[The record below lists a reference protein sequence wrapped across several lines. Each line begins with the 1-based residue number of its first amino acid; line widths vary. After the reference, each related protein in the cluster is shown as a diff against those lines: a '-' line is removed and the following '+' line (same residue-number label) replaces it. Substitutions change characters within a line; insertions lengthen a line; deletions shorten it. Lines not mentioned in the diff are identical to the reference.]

1 VPKPL
6 ADFIL
11 NGSENAVGRL
21 YPFAFSFCSDI
32 ATGRSR
38 AWRWIFQ

>member
-1 VPKPL
+1 L

-21 YPFAFSFCSDI
+21 YLFAFLFAPIQRPD
-32 ATGRSR
+32 AR
-38 AWRWIFQ
+38 AAALDFM